1 MPHRNVALHLPSLAV
16 AALLG
21 TSIWAQQAVQ
31 PLTIKQLHDNV
42 YVAEGGG
49 GNSTIIV
56 GDNGVVVVDA
66 KISAAYGK
74 EVVDAVAKIT
84 SKPITTVIETHSD
97 GDHIN
102 GLPGFPKGVTVIAAQ
117 NNKMEQEQAAAAGG
131 RGAPPKEAMPT
142 MVVSEMRQSETIDGV
157 PMRLI
162 HIAPAHTSGD
172 LAVYFPDQ
180 KLVATGDLVA
190 TTLPDP
196 LIHLQKQGSSAGWI
210 KFVSALVALDAD
222 TYVPGHGDPQ
232 TKAQVQTRLDNA
244 EAKRAQIEAMVEE
257 HKSLDEIKTALGES
271 APAGAAAPRFP
282 TFTETTYEELTQK

>member
-1 MPHRNVALHLPSLAV
+1 MLHRNVALHFASLAA

-21 TSIWAQQAVQ
+21 TSVAAQQPVQ
-31 PLTIKQLHDNV
+31 PLMVKKLKDNI

-56 GDNGVVVVDA
+56 GDTGVIVIDA

-74 EVVDAVAKIT
+74 EVVDEVAKIT

-102 GLPGFPKGVTVIAAQ
+102 GLPAFPKGVTVIAAQ

-142 MVVSEMRQSETIDGV
+142 KVVSGTQEQETIDGV
-157 PMRLI
+157 QLQLF

-172 LAVYFPDQ
+172 LAVYLPEE

-196 LIHLQKQGSSAGWI
+196 LIHLEKHGSSEGWI
-210 KFVSALVALDAD
+210 KFVSALVELDAD

-232 TKAQVQTRLDNA
+232 TKAQVQERLKSA
-244 EAKRAQIEAMVEE
+244 ETKRTKIEAMVKE
-257 HKSLDEIKTALGES
+257 HKSLDEIKSELGE
-271 APAGAAAPRFP
+271 AVPAGGAAPRFP
-282 TFTETTYEELTQK
+282 SFTETTYKELTAQ